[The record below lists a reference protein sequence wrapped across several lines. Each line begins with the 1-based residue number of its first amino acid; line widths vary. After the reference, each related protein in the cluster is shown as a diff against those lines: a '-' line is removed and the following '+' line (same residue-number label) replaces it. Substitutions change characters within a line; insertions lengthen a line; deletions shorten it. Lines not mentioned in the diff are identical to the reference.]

1 MASATPRWPFSC
13 PCLICA
19 TWTRNCLL
27 GAVIF
32 TASLMMMMLWI
43 PSDVDSGLIEK
54 VRRRYRIGDMLGP
67 VVATAIILIGAGWL
81 CLSRERDAPRSI
93 LPPLRAIAMIVGIT
107 GSCMLLMRW
116 TGPALVGLADMVGIV
131 NGEAGY
137 RPLRDTLPWKFTGFV
152 IGGGVLIWLLSCH
165 ADGKWSWRRLGI
177 GMAIA
182 LVMALFFD
190 LPFDDL
196 VLPPNGDL

>member
-1 MASATPRWPFSC
+1 MHGQRDPALAIFISMIDLRY
-13 PCLICA
+13 L
-19 TWTRNCLL
+19 TRNRLL

-32 TASLMMMMLWI
+32 TAGLMMLLLWI

-67 VVATAIILIGAGWL
+67 VVATTIILIGAGWL
-81 CLSRERDAPRSI
+81 CLSREREAPRSI

-116 TGPALVGLADMVGIV
+116 TGPALVGLADIAGIID
-131 NGEAGY
+131 GEAGC
-137 RPLRDTLPWKFTGFV
+137 
-152 IGGGVLIWLLSCH
+152 GVLIWLLSCQ